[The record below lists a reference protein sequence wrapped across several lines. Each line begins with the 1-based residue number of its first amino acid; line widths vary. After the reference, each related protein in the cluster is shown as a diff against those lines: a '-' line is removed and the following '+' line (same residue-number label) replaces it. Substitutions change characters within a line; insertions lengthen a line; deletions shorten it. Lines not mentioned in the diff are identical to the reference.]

1 MASRITIDVADDGSV
16 SVSAEMDGAEPQMM
30 QFGSVDEALES
41 IEEMLGGE
49 TETPEAMWQQEAAA
63 REAPMMTEEEMM

>member
-1 MASRITIDVADDGSV
+1 M
-16 SVSAEMDGAEPQMM
+16 EGAEPQMM